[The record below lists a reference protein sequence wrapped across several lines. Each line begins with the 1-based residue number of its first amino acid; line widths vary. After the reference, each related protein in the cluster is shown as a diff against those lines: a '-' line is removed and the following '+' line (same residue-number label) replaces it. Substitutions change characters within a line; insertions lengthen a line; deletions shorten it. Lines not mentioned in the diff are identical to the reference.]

1 MKFLSIF
8 LLFYS
13 LIIFEKQS
21 FALTDFQIKEICRKE
36 KSKLNCIKNLEL
48 RRSNLYKG
56 NRIKIPVI
64 QYKK

>member
-13 LIIFEKQS
+13 LIIFEKKL

-36 KSKLNCIKNLEL
+36 KSKLNCIKNLEI

-64 QYKK
+64 HHKK